1 MLNLF
6 LFLFLGTLGWGVSL
20 YLIKILLVSLT
31 PTEIVLYRA
40 LIGAFSLLILA
51 SLLRLKPGNLKD
63 LARDGLVV
71 GLFNMAL
78 PFYLT
83 SLAEKSVSSALAS
96 VLNGLTPLCAFV
108 LSLCFFRDKPKF
120 SGLNFL
126 SLSLG
131 LLGIV
136 LVNLDA
142 LEGQGSVWH
151 LLALVATCFSYALA
165 ANYVKSCARSKEPI
179 LVAIVATASSSLL
192 MLAFELYSSPVLFSW
207 GYPGTLAQLGSLL
220 WLGLVGTG
228 LSLYLYCL
236 LISRVGA
243 VTASMTTYLMTLTGV
258 LMGVLFLGER
268 MSSLVILG
276 CFCVITSLVT
286 TNHSAALERLFSS
299 FIAPRPAQSAE

>member
-1 MLNLF
+1 MLNIL

-20 YLIKILLVSLT
+20 YLIKILLISLT

-40 LIGAFSLLILA
+40 LIGAFSLLLLA
-51 SLLRLKPGNLKD
+51 KLLRLKPGNLTD
-63 LARDGLVV
+63 LLRDGLVV

-83 SLAEKSVSSALAS
+83 SLAEKSVPSALAS

-108 LSLCFFRDKPKF
+108 LSLCFFSAKPKF
-120 SGLNFL
+120 SYLNFL

-142 LEGQGSVWH
+142 LQGQGKVLH
-151 LLALVATCFSYALA
+151 LLALVATCLSYGFA

-179 LVAIVATASSSLL
+179 LVAIVATASASLL
-192 MLAFELYSSPVLFSW
+192 MLAFQLSSSPTLLSW
-207 GYPGTLAQLGSLL
+207 GYPRTLAQLGSLL

-236 LISRVGA
+236 LIRRVGA
-243 VTASMTTYLMTLTGV
+243 VTASMTTYLMTITGIS
-258 LMGVLFLGER
+258 MGVFFLGER
-268 MSSLVILG
+268 MSTLVILG
-276 CFCVITSLVT
+276 CLCIITSLII
-286 TNHSAALERLFSS
+286 TNHVAALERLFS
-299 FIAPRPAQSAE
+299 